1 MSSHIR
7 FAIYYLPPEGALAQ
21 FGARWLGWDCL
32 TGETAPQPDLPEI
45 AKATDAPRKYGFHAT
60 LKPPFRL
67 ATDTPPDALRT
78 ALAQLTA
85 NQPPVVLDG
94 LTLDRLGN
102 FLALRPVGDTT
113 ALNTLAGQ
121 CVTGLDRFRA
131 PPEPAELARRR
142 KSGLSPRQDELLRE
156 WGYPYVLEEFRF
168 HMTLSG
174 SLDEDGLAR
183 FRDEIIRRLPA
194 LPRPYVIDSIALVGQ
209 RADGMFQL
217 IQRYALTG

>member
-21 FGARWLGWDCL
+21 FGAQWLGWDCL
-32 TGETAPQPDLPEI
+32 TGESALQPDLPKI
-45 AKATDAPRKYGFHAT
+45 ADATEAPRKYGFHAT

-67 ATDTPPDALRT
+67 ATGATTDALQS

-85 NQPPVVLDG
+85 SQSPVVLEG

-113 ALNTLAGQ
+113 ALNALAGE
-121 CVTGLDRFRA
+121 CVTALDRFRT
-131 PPEPAELARRR
+131 PPEPAELTRRR

-168 HMTLSG
+168 HMTLTG
-174 SLDEDGLAR
+174 SLADGDLTR
-183 FRDEIIRRLPA
+183 FQGEIARRLPA
-194 LPRPYVIDSIALVGQ
+194 LPRPYIIDNIALVGQ
-209 RADGMFQL
+209 RPDGMFQL